1 MNQNEFVQIITPFK
15 DKLFRL
21 AKRMLVSTE
30 EAEDATQEVLV
41 RLWNKNSALEQY
53 NSVEA
58 LAMTMTKNY
67 CLDQLKSKRATNLQ
81 IVHNNYQDKQ
91 ASFETQIEHQNTLQW
106 AEKLMND
113 LPEQQRL
120 ILQLR
125 EIEEYEFSEIAQ
137 VLEMNETA
145 VRVALS
151 RARKTLREQI
161 EKTHNYGTQVSST
174 IIGKILSRRNYNSRR
189 KTIKGLFLF
198 KRCGATFGKISIAIW
213 LL

>member
-1 MNQNEFVQIITPFK
+1 M
-15 DKLFRL
+15 
-21 AKRMLVSTE
+21 
-30 EAEDATQEVLV
+30 
-41 RLWNKNSALEQY
+41 
-53 NSVEA
+53 EA

-91 ASFETQIEHQNTLQW
+91 VSVATEIEHQNTLHW
-106 AEKLMND
+106 AEKLIND

-120 ILQLR
+120 IVQLR

-161 EKTHNYGTQVSST
+161 EKIHNYGIQVS
-174 IIGKILSRRNYNSRR
+174 
-189 KTIKGLFLF
+189 
-198 KRCGATFGKISIAIW
+198 
-213 LL
+213 

>member
-1 MNQNEFVQIITPFK
+1 MTQTEFLNIVLPFK
-15 DKLFRL
+15 DKVFRL
-21 AKRMLVSTE
+21 AKRLLVSRE
-30 EAEDATQEVLV
+30 EAEDATQEVLLK
-41 RLWNKNSALEQY
+41 LWNNKLKIAEYKNLEAF
-53 NSVEA
+53 S
-58 LAMTMTKNY
+58 MTMTKNY

-81 IVHNNYQDKQ
+81 IVHNNYQDPQ
-91 ASFETQIEHQNTLQW
+91 ASVDIQIEHQNTLQW

-120 ILQLR
+120 IVQLR

-161 EKTHNYGTQVSST
+161 EKTHNYGTQVS
-174 IIGKILSRRNYNSRR
+174 
-189 KTIKGLFLF
+189 
-198 KRCGATFGKISIAIW
+198 
-213 LL
+213 